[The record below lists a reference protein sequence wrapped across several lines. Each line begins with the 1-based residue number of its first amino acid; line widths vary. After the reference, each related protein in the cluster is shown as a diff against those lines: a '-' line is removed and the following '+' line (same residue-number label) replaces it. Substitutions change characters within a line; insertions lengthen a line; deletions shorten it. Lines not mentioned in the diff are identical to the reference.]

1 MDREPRQRE
10 DKMWSAASQLVS
22 SSEEIQTQTAW
33 SQPELSITRSCSF
46 VAQQPKS
53 WFSKGLLFAA
63 RSFLFPEPHSQ
74 VYFGCPVKACH
85 RCYGILAGQ
94 RHVRPHWI
102 IWRPSARG
110 QSGWYPQLGPA
121 LELLHHQAENWANHG
136 IRWNQMAYPLDYT
149 KVHKYG
155 TQFLMIGLARYSTHS
170 ILERET
176 PMPFILGPLP
186 PPLPQICCLKGN
198 VVFFF

>member
-1 MDREPRQRE
+1 
-10 DKMWSAASQLVS
+10 MWSAASQLVS

-74 VYFGCPVKACH
+74 VYFSCPLKACH

-110 QSGWYPQLGPA
+110 QSGWYHSLDQLWNFSITKLRIEPTT
-121 LELLHHQAENWANHG
+121 ESDG
-136 IRWNQMAYPLDYT
+136 IRWHTPWIILKSTNMAPN
-149 KVHKYG
+149 
-155 TQFLMIGLARYSTHS
+155 S
-170 ILERET
+170 
-176 PMPFILGPLP
+176 
-186 PPLPQICCLKGN
+186 
-198 VVFFF
+198 